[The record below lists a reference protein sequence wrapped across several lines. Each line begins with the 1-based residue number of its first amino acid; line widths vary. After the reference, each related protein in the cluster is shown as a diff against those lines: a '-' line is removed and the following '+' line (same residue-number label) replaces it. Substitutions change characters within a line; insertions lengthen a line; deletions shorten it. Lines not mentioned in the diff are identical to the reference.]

1 MTKLAT
7 YSSALAA
14 TFDDECAA
22 QPNATLLSYPLSLF
36 QNDLPNLFEMF
47 YEGMFEVLF
56 LQFLLPCAMFTTLS
70 KLEGFYCLI
79 SCTLVYIY
87 LFRFSLFLSQYTL
100 CCFF

>member
-14 TFDDECAA
+14 TFDDKCAA

-47 YEGMFEVLF
+47 YEGMFAAMRKCLQLYRNWRDFMVLLVAF
-56 LQFLLPCAMFTTLS
+56 GVHLS
-70 KLEGFYCLI
+70 
-79 SCTLVYIY
+79 V
-87 LFRFSLFLSQYTL
+87 
-100 CCFF
+100 

>member
-14 TFDDECAA
+14 TFNDKCAA

-47 YEGMFEVLF
+47 YEGMFA
-56 LQFLLPCAMFTTLS
+56 AMRN
-70 KLEGFYCLI
+70 
-79 SCTLVYIY
+79 VYNSIETGGILWSY
-87 LFRFSLFLSQYTL
+87 
-100 CCFF
+100 